1 MIMRLLTRKMEVR
14 HRRLEEQSLALH
26 RVIARRVSQNPELLT
41 SVRERLSKDIHS
53 GRFSISL
60 TVAMQEWLDLL
71 DTSSLEQILEL
82 LVDQGEKCLA
92 PSAIDAVRRN
102 PDARRAAWHSRET
115 WIGRS
120 LSTSSKH
127 VPMRLT
133 VMSS

>member
-82 LVDQGEKCLA
+82 LLDQGE
-92 PSAIDAVRRN
+92 N
-102 PDARRAAWHSRET
+102 ARRLRQ
-115 WIGRS
+115 
-120 LSTSSKH
+120 STPFAGILTQEERRGILEKH
-127 VPMRLT
+127 GSAGV
-133 VMSS
+133 